1 MPSGISVQN
10 WFGEQQFSNRYSWL
24 HLLVLRT
31 IFVKQLK
38 INGQILMKQDGQQAN
53 LDNPIKL
60 KLVVIVE
67 LYTLPSYY

>member
-1 MPSGISVQN
+1 
-10 WFGEQQFSNRYSWL
+10 
-24 HLLVLRT
+24 
-31 IFVKQLK
+31 
-38 INGQILMKQDGQQAN
+38 MKQDGQQAN